1 MATLDELRESH
12 YKYSAMDDAELLSY
26 MYVQDVIPDPD
37 YKDKTFEDFASALN
51 VDSATKGKALSIT
64 YDIVGEGV
72 PVSAALKF
80 TKDDREYAGEFLWNQ
95 YTKANEGQ
103 EERVPLGLYADQ
115 LGLSTEQFSTLLE
128 KAEKEGVNIT
138 AMTTAE
144 EEVKQAEG
152 RPDLPYA
159 QRPELSSDVD
169 RTPIK
174 QQVTSMLRSF
184 QDRLLGGFGAD
195 AQAFIQ
201 TGVDRLLD
209 ADRATDN
216 SILEAINQLGQEGE
230 QFSGKDIRQRAVQIT
245 KDKTFAEESEEN
257 RREYLK
263 DIKEY
268 REDIGFVQNTIEELA
283 FNPLARIGAGQG
295 KRAQAAGAVVYGA
308 AQGLGQSEEDR
319 LTASGTTAALT
330 GVLAASLPLL
340 TKPLGALSEQVVRTP
355 LFQKVVTN
363 LKQVVNNDP
372 NITKEQLTK
381 YTYKWF
387 DDVREQ
393 AKGLKLNKG
402 VVDSLVKE
410 LDSLWAGR
418 TLDKGAAASLEKIR
432 PKKTNISVL
441 EKELDSVINRNKLAF
456 KTVTKQ
462 DKAVPLTESEIA
474 RAKAK
479 QRAISTSLERDA
491 VELGFNKADVQKAVL
506 KLNKRGNFDFVNHIS
521 GKDLAGI
528 KKNLFR
534 QRFQSEVSLND
545 ILELRKNLPDF
556 DTQQRQ
562 VAAQSIEAVDNW
574 LNGLKPEQVSGKFL
588 KETLNKFRTSN
599 TAYQQLKKNNAVL
612 GVIAESKGDAL
623 AMKSGFQRLLKEA
636 KKRGGYSKQELDAIE
651 DLSKTAPINLAI
663 IGFNAAVQ
671 KGISKTW
678 ALFEAVQLLTPG
690 GLAKVVPAMASAIPL
705 VLGYGAAGLNKYITN
720 LVTKA
725 TIARKASMYAR
736 LMRSGK
742 LDNYRALIPDA
753 VSTLEKAWRMSRPAI
768 VNDLN
773 EMEPQA
779 VQEGIQDVQGMLGL

>member
-1 MATLDELRESH
+1 MATLDELRESY
-12 YKYSAMDDAELLSY
+12 YKDSSMGDAELLSY
-26 MYVQDVIPDPD
+26 MYLRDIAPNPD
-37 YKDKTFEDFASALN
+37 YKDKTFEDFASALK
-51 VDSATKGKALSIT
+51 VDSTTKGKALSIT
-64 YDIVGEGV
+64 YDMVGEGV
-72 PVSAALKF
+72 PVKAALQF
-80 TKDDREYAGEFLWNQ
+80 TGDDRDYTGEFLWNQ
-95 YTKANEGQ
+95 YKKTQQNQ
-103 EERVPLGLYADQ
+103 ESRMPLGLYADQ

-340 TKPLGALSEQVVRTP
+340 TKPISVIGEQVVRTP
-355 LFQKVVTN
+355 LFQRVLTN

-372 NITKEQLTK
+372 NITKEQLTR

-410 LDSLWAGR
+410 LDSLWSGR

-441 EKELDSVINRNKLAF
+441 EKELDSVISRNKLAS

-462 DKAVPLTESEIA
+462 EKAVPLTESEIA

-506 KLNKRGNFDFVNHIS
+506 KLNERGDFDFVNHIS

-534 QRFQSEVSLND
+534 QRFQSEVNLND
-545 ILELRKNLPDF
+545 ILELRKSLPDF

-574 LNGLKPEQVSGKFL
+574 LNSLKPEQVSGKFL

-599 TAYQQLKKNNAVL
+599 TAYQQLKKNNDVL
-612 GVIAESKGDAL
+612 GVIASSKGDAL
-623 AMKSGFQRLLKEA
+623 AMKSGFQRLLTEA
-636 KKRGGYSKQELDAIE
+636 KKRGGYSKQELSALE
-651 DLSKTAPINLAI
+651 DLTKTAPINLAI
-663 IGFNAAVQ
+663 IGFNSSVQ
-671 KGISKTW
+671 KGMSKTW
-678 ALFEAVQLLTPG
+678 ALLQAASILTVGKLNISPLALG
-690 GLAKVVPAMASAIPL
+690 GIATG
-705 VLGYGAAGLNKYITN
+705 LGYGAAGLNKYITN
-720 LVTKA
+720 LVTKS
-725 TIARKASMYAR
+725 TISQKASMYAR
-736 LMRSGK
+736 LMRSGQ
-742 LDNYRALIPDA
+742 LDNYRALIPDM

-773 EMEPQA
+773 EMEA
-779 VQEGIQDVQGMLGL
+779 QENVQGMLGL

>member
-1 MATLDELRESH
+1 MATLDELRESY
-12 YKYSAMDDAELLSY
+12 YKDSSMGDAELLSY
-26 MYVQDVIPDPD
+26 MYLRDIAPNPD
-37 YKDKTFEDFASALN
+37 YKDKTFEDFASALK
-51 VDSATKGKALSIT
+51 VDSTTKGKALSIT
-64 YDIVGEGV
+64 YDMVGEGV
-72 PVSAALKF
+72 PVKAALQF
-80 TKDDREYAGEFLWNQ
+80 TGDDRDYTGEFLWNQ
-95 YTKANEGQ
+95 YKKTQQNQ
-103 EERVPLGLYADQ
+103 ESRMPLGLYADQ

-340 TKPLGALSEQVVRTP
+340 TKPISVIGEQVVRTP
-355 LFQKVVTN
+355 LFQRVLTN

-372 NITKEQLTK
+372 NITKEQLTR

-410 LDSLWAGR
+410 LDSLWSGR

-441 EKELDSVINRNKLAF
+441 EKELDSVISRNKMAS

-479 QRAISTSLERDA
+479 QRAISTSLEREA
-491 VELGFNKADVQKAVL
+491 TELGFSKADVQGAVL
-506 KLNKRGNFDFVNHIS
+506 KLNERGDFDFVNHIS

-534 QRFQSEVSLND
+534 QRFQSEVNLND
-545 ILELRKNLPDF
+545 ILELRKSLPDF

-574 LNGLKPEQVSGKFL
+574 LNSLKPEQVSGKFL

-599 TAYQQLKKNNAVL
+599 TAYQQLKKNNDVL
-612 GVIAESKGDAL
+612 GVIASSKGDAL
-623 AMKSGFQRLLKEA
+623 AMKSGFQRLLTEA
-636 KKRGGYSKQELDAIE
+636 KKRGGYSKQELSALE
-651 DLSKTAPINLAI
+651 DLTKTAPINLAI
-663 IGFNAAVQ
+663 IGFNSSVQ
-671 KGISKTW
+671 KGMSKTW
-678 ALFEAVQLLTPG
+678 ALLQAASILTVGKLNISPLALG
-690 GLAKVVPAMASAIPL
+690 GIATG
-705 VLGYGAAGLNKYITN
+705 LGYGAAGLNKYITN
-720 LVTKA
+720 LVTKS
-725 TIARKASMYAR
+725 TISQKASMYAR
-736 LMRSGK
+736 LMRSGQ
-742 LDNYRALIPDA
+742 LDNYRALIPDM

-773 EMEPQA
+773 EMEA
-779 VQEGIQDVQGMLGL
+779 QENVQGMLGL

>member
-1 MATLDELRESH
+1 MATLDELRESY
-12 YKYSAMDDAELLSY
+12 YKDSSMGDAELLSY
-26 MYVQDVIPDPD
+26 MYLRDIAPNPD
-37 YKDKTFEDFASALN
+37 YKDKTFEDFASALK
-51 VDSATKGKALSIT
+51 VDSTTKGKALSIT
-64 YDIVGEGV
+64 YDMVGEGV
-72 PVSAALKF
+72 PVKAALQF
-80 TKDDREYAGEFLWNQ
+80 TGDDRDYTGEFLWNQ
-95 YTKANEGQ
+95 YKKTQQNQ
-103 EERVPLGLYADQ
+103 ESRMPLGLYADQ

-340 TKPLGALSEQVVRTP
+340 TKPISVIGEQVVRTP
-355 LFQKVVTN
+355 LFQRVLTN

-410 LDSLWAGR
+410 LDSLWSGR

-441 EKELDSVINRNKLAF
+441 EKELDSVISRNKMAS

-491 VELGFNKADVQKAVL
+491 VELGFSKADVQGAVL
-506 KLNKRGNFDFVNHIS
+506 KLNERGDFDFVNHIS

-534 QRFQSEVSLND
+534 QRFQSEVNLND
-545 ILELRKNLPDF
+545 ILELRKSLPDF

-574 LNGLKPEQVSGKFL
+574 LNSLKPEQVSGKFL

-599 TAYQQLKKNNAVL
+599 TAYQQLKKNNDVL
-612 GVIAESKGDAL
+612 GVIASSKGDAL
-623 AMKSGFQRLLKEA
+623 AMKSGFQRLLTEA
-636 KKRGGYSKQELDAIE
+636 KKRGGYSKQELSALE
-651 DLSKTAPINLAI
+651 DLTKTAPINLAI
-663 IGFNAAVQ
+663 IGFNSSVQ
-671 KGISKTW
+671 KGMSKTW
-678 ALFEAVQLLTPG
+678 ALLQAASILTVGKLNISPLALG
-690 GLAKVVPAMASAIPL
+690 GIATG
-705 VLGYGAAGLNKYITN
+705 LGYGAAGLNKYITN
-720 LVTKA
+720 LVTKS
-725 TIARKASMYAR
+725 TISQKASMYAR
-736 LMRSGK
+736 LMRSGQ
-742 LDNYRALIPDA
+742 LDNYRALIPDM

-773 EMEPQA
+773 EMEA
-779 VQEGIQDVQGMLGL
+779 QENVQGMLGL

>member
-1 MATLDELRESH
+1 MATLDELRESY
-12 YKYSAMDDAELLSY
+12 YKDSSMGDAELLSY
-26 MYVQDVIPDPD
+26 MYLRDIAPNPD
-37 YKDKTFEDFASALN
+37 YKDKTFEDFASALK

-64 YDIVGEGV
+64 YDMVGEGV
-72 PVSAALKF
+72 PVKAALQF
-80 TKDDREYAGEFLWNQ
+80 TGDDRDYTGEFLWNQ
-95 YTKANEGQ
+95 YKKTQQNQ
-103 EERVPLGLYADQ
+103 EARMPLGLYADQ

-340 TKPLGALSEQVVRTP
+340 TKPISVIGEQVVRTP
-355 LFQKVVTN
+355 LFQRVLTN

-372 NITKEQLTK
+372 NITKEQLTR

-441 EKELDSVINRNKLAF
+441 EKELDSVISRNKMAS

-479 QRAISTSLERDA
+479 QRAISTSLEREA
-491 VELGFNKADVQKAVL
+491 TELGFSKADVQGAVL
-506 KLNKRGNFDFVNHIS
+506 KLNERGDFDFVNHIS

-534 QRFQSEVSLND
+534 QRFQSEVNLND
-545 ILELRKNLPDF
+545 ILELRKSLPDF

-574 LNGLKPEQVSGKFL
+574 LNSLKPEQVSGKFL

-599 TAYQQLKKNNAVL
+599 TAYQQLKKNNDVL
-612 GVIAESKGDAL
+612 GVIASSKGDAL
-623 AMKSGFQRLLKEA
+623 AMKSGFQRLLTEA
-636 KKRGGYSKQELDAIE
+636 KKRGGYSKQELSALE
-651 DLSKTAPINLAI
+651 DLTKTAPINLAI
-663 IGFNAAVQ
+663 IGFNSSVQ
-671 KGISKTW
+671 KGMSKTW
-678 ALFEAVQLLTPG
+678 ALLQAASILTVGKLNISPLALG
-690 GLAKVVPAMASAIPL
+690 GIATG
-705 VLGYGAAGLNKYITN
+705 LGYGAAGLNKYITN
-720 LVTKA
+720 LVTKS
-725 TIARKASMYAR
+725 TISQKASMYAR
-736 LMRSGK
+736 LMRSGQ
-742 LDNYRALIPDA
+742 LDNYRALIPDM

-773 EMEPQA
+773 EMEA
-779 VQEGIQDVQGMLGL
+779 QENVQGMLGL